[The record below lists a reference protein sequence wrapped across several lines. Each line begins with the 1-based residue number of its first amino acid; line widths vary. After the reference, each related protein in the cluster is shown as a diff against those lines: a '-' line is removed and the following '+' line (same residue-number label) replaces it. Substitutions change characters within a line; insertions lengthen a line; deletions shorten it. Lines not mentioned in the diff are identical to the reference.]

1 MPRVTRGFK
10 ARRRRN
16 RVLKLAKG
24 YRGGR
29 SRLYRTATEAVDRAL
44 CYAYRD
50 RRTKKR
56 DFRRLWIARINA
68 GARMNNMSYSKLMG
82 GLKKAQ
88 VDLDRKVLANLA
100 ILDAEAFSK
109 VVQVAKEA
117 NA

>member
-16 RVLKLAKG
+16 RLLKLAKG
-24 YRGGR
+24 YIGGR
-29 SRLYRTATEAVDRAL
+29 SRLYKTATETVDRAL
-44 CYAYRD
+44 VYAYRD

-68 GARMNNMSYSKLMG
+68 GARMNNVNYSTFMG
-82 GLKKAQ
+82 GLKKAGIE
-88 VDLDRKVLANLA
+88 LDRKVLANMA

-109 VVQVAKEA
+109 VVQLAAAA
-117 NA
+117 NN

>member
-1 MPRVTRGFK
+1 
-10 ARRRRN
+10 
-16 RVLKLAKG
+16 
-24 YRGGR
+24 
-29 SRLYRTATEAVDRAL
+29 
-44 CYAYRD
+44 
-50 RRTKKR
+50 
-56 DFRRLWIARINA
+56 
-68 GARMNNMSYSKLMG
+68 MSYSKLMG